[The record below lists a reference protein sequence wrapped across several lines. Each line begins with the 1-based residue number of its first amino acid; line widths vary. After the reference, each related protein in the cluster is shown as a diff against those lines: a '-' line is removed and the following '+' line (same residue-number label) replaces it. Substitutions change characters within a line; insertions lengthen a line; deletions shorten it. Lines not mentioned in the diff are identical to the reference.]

1 MVSFVLCADDFALT
15 KGVSRGILRLLE
27 RGRISATGAMTNR
40 PHWRAMAGELSAFA
54 GRADLG
60 VHLNLTC
67 AEPLTPMPR
76 FAPGGVFAKL
86 PAVLK
91 GGLSYRLP
99 VAELV
104 GEINAQLS
112 AFEDAMGRAPDFIDG
127 HQHVHGL
134 PGVRDVFLEVVAQR
148 YGGPAKPYIRVSG
161 DCLTRIAARRVAMA
175 KALQVTLLSSGFRR
189 RVKALG
195 FPLNNGFAGFSPFDP
210 AQSYAEQ
217 FASYL
222 VAPGTR
228 HLVMCHPGD
237 LDAELPGLDPV
248 VATREQEQ
256 RFFESAAFEEAVET
270 AGIRVARF
278 GATQPPSLRGAERRS
293 NPV

>member
-1 MVSFVLCADDFALT
+1 MVSFTLCADDFALT
-15 KGVSRGILRLLE
+15 NGVSRGILRLLE

-40 PHWRAMAGELSAFA
+40 PHWRSMAGELAVFA
-54 GRADLG
+54 ERADLG
-60 VHLNLTC
+60 VHLNLTS

-76 FAPGGVFAKL
+76 FAPGGVFPKL
-86 PAVLK
+86 PAVIR
-91 GGLSYRLP
+91 GGMTYRLP

-104 GEINAQLS
+104 GEINAQLA
-112 AFEDAMGRAPDFIDG
+112 AFEDALGRAPDFIDG

-148 YGGPAKPYIRVSG
+148 YAGPAKPYIRVSG
-161 DCLTRIAARRVAMA
+161 DCLNRIAARRVAIS
-175 KALQVTLLSSGFRR
+175 KALQLTLLTAGFRR

-256 RFFESAAFEEAVET
+256 RFFEGVGFVEAVEK
-270 AGIRVARF
+270 AGMRVGRM
-278 GATQPPSLRGAERRS
+278 GK
-293 NPV
+293 